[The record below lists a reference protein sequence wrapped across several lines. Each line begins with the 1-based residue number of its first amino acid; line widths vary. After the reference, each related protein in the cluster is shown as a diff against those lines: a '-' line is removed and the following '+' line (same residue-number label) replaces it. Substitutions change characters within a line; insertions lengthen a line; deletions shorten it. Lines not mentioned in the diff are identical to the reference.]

1 MRTITTLSAVLLLLS
16 AGVDRA
22 FADWHSSSRVH
33 CPTTCAQ
40 FGGAV
45 STGYYAD
52 TRFNYYVCRT
62 NVNDEGKRA
71 GYNLETHSSGE
82 KKCTVGYGGKEFAT
96 YEYSCLCNK

>member
-82 KKCTVGYGGKEFAT
+82 KNV
-96 YEYSCLCNK
+96 L